1 MRSMTTDNRHKRLD
15 VSEQYRD
22 AIDALRAGGIVA
34 LPTDT
39 VYGLVAV
46 AADTAA
52 AARVYDV
59 KARDPQQ
66 PLPLFVA
73 SVEQV
78 ELIAEVDDVARRLMQ
93 RFWPG
98 ALTIVLRKKP
108 SYQTRAAAGGD
119 TIAVRAPGDPLLRE
133 LASQLGPLTG
143 TSANIA
149 GREECHTA
157 EQVRAQFGDAVD
169 LIVDAP
175 VDATG
180 TPSTIVDCSEAGRV
194 RVLREGAISRDALR
208 EALAGV
214 AELV

>member
-1 MRSMTTDNRHKRLD
+1 MTTDNRHKPLGIQ
-15 VSEQYRD
+15 EQYRQARD
-22 AIDALRAGGIVA
+22 VLRSGGIVA

-46 AADTAA
+46 AADRAA
-52 AARVYDV
+52 VERVYEA
-59 KARDPQQ
+59 KLRDPWQ
-66 PLPLFVA
+66 PMPIFVA
-73 SVEQV
+73 TVEQAQ
-78 ELIAEVDDVARRLMQ
+78 LIADVNDVARRLMQ
-93 RFWPG
+93 RYWPG

-108 SYQTRAAAGGD
+108 SYETRAAAGGE
-119 TIAVRAPGDPLLRE
+119 TIGLRAPGDPVLRE

-157 EQVRAQFGDAVD
+157 DEVQSQLGDAVD
-169 LIVDAP
+169 LIVEAP

-180 TPSTIVDCSEAGRV
+180 RPSTIVDCTDAARV
-194 RVLREGAISRDALR
+194 RVVRDGAISREAIA

-214 AELV
+214 AELA

>member
-1 MRSMTTDNRHKRLD
+1 MNET
-15 VSEQYRD
+15 YRR
-22 AIDALRAGGIVA
+22 AVEVLREGGIVA

-46 AADTAA
+46 AADRAA
-52 AARVYDV
+52 VERVYEV

-66 PLPLFVA
+66 PLPIFVA
-73 SVEQV
+73 SVDQA
-78 ELIAEVDDVARRLMQ
+78 ELIADVNDVARRLMQ

-98 ALTIVLRKKP
+98 ALTIVLLRKP
-108 SYQTRAAAGGD
+108 SYETRAAADGD
-119 TIAVRAPGDPLLRE
+119 TIGVRVPGDALLRE

-157 EQVRAQFGDAVD
+157 DEVRTQLDDTVD

-180 TPSTIVDCSEAGRV
+180 TPSTIVDCSEPERV
-194 RVLREGAISRDALR
+194 RLLREGAISRAAIA
-208 EALAGV
+208 EALDGI
-214 AELV
+214 AEIV